1 VIALWFSLLAFTL
14 ILFVVLDGWN
24 LGAGVLHLF
33 LARTDDD
40 RRRVVAAL
48 GPLWSW
54 HEVWLVA
61 AGGVFILAFPRVM
74 AAGFAG
80 FYLALW
86 LVLWAFILR
95 GIALELGGHLADPL
109 WQSAWHAVFAG
120 ASLLLALLF
129 GVALGN
135 VVRGVPIDRSGRFS
149 MALFTTF
156 GVRGNVGI
164 LDWYTLSVGLFATV
178 LLAAHG
184 AVYLRLRTSGD
195 LNARATGAARWT
207 WTAAALLFPVVTFET
222 WLVRPELFDGMGARP
237 AAWMALAAVLAGVLL
252 LSSGLRSAGES
263 RALAGSSAIIAGL
276 LASAAAGVFPDM
288 LHSTLAPDYSL
299 TAFAGATTA
308 HGLAVALLWWP
319 VAAALAFAYAAL
331 VARLYRDKA

>member
-1 VIALWFSLLAFTL
+1 MIALWFALLAFTL

-24 LGAGVLHLF
+24 IGTGVLHLA
-33 LARTDDD
+33 LARTEDE
-40 RRRVVAAL
+40 RLRVIAAL

-61 AGGVFILAFPRVM
+61 AGGVFVLAFPRVM
-74 AAGFAG
+74 AASFAG

-95 GIALELGGHLADPL
+95 GIAIEVGGHLEDPL

-135 VVRGVPIDRSGRFS
+135 VVRGVPIDASGRFS

-156 GVRGNVGI
+156 GVRGDVGI

-178 LLAAHG
+178 LLAGHG
-184 AVYLRLRTSGD
+184 AVYLQLRTSAD
-195 LNARATGAARWT
+195 LHQRAATASKWA
-207 WTAAALLFPVVTFET
+207 WTAVALLFPVVTFET
-222 WLVRPELFDGMGARP
+222 WLVRPELFDGIAARP
-237 AAWMALAAVLAGVLL
+237 VAWLALATLAAGVFA
-252 LSSGLRSAGES
+252 LSSGLRGAGDA
-263 RALAGSSAIIAGL
+263 RALGGSSAIIAGL
-276 LASAAAGVFPDM
+276 LASAAAGIFPDM
-288 LHSTLAPDYSL
+288 LHSTLAPAYSL
-299 TAFAGATTA
+299 TASAGATTA
-308 HGLAVALLWWP
+308 HGLAVALVWWP
-319 VAAALAFAYAAL
+319 AAAALAFTYAAL
-331 VARLYRDKA
+331 VARRSHDRV

>member
-1 VIALWFSLLAFTL
+1 MIALWFALLTFTL

-24 LGAGVLHLF
+24 IGAGVVQPF
-33 LARTDDD
+33 LARTGDDQ
-40 RRRVVAAL
+40 RRVVAAL

-95 GIALELGGHLADPL
+95 GIAIELGGHVDDPL

-135 VVRGVPIDRSGRFS
+135 VVRGVPIDASGRFS

-156 GVRGNVGI
+156 DVRGNVGI
-164 LDWYTLSVGLFATV
+164 LDWYTLSVGVFAAA
-178 LLAAHG
+178 LLTAHG
-184 AVYLRLRTSGD
+184 AVYLRMRTSGD
-195 LNARATGAARWT
+195 LNRRATTAARWT
-207 WTAAALLFPVVTFET
+207 SAAAALLFPIVTFET
-222 WLVRPELFDGMGARP
+222 WLVRPGLFDGMSARSP
-237 AAWMALAAVLAGVLL
+237 GWIALLAIAAGVFL
-252 LSSGLRSAGES
+252 LSSGLRGSRES
-263 RALAGSSAIIAGL
+263 RALAGSSVIIAGL

-288 LHSTLAPDYSL
+288 LHSTLAPGYSL
-299 TAFAGATTA
+299 TAFAGATTP
-308 HGLAVALLWWP
+308 HGLAVAVIWWP

-331 VARLYRDKA
+331 AARLYREKV

>member
-1 VIALWFSLLAFTL
+1 MIGLWFALLAFTL

-24 LGAGVLHLF
+24 IGAGVLHLF
-33 LARTDDD
+33 LARTEDE

-61 AGGVFILAFPRVM
+61 AGGVFVLAFPRVM

-95 GIALELGGHLADPL
+95 GIALEVGAHLDDPL
-109 WQSAWHAVFAG
+109 WRSAWHTVFAA

-135 VVRGVPIDRSGRFS
+135 VVRGVPIPASGQFS

-156 GVRGNVGI
+156 DVRGDVGL
-164 LDWYTLSVGLFATV
+164 LDWYTLSVGIFATA

-184 AVYLRLRTSGD
+184 ATYLRLRTSGA
-195 LNARATGAARWT
+195 LNLRAT
-207 WTAAALLFPVVTFET
+207 TAAHLTWGAVALLFPVVTFET
-222 WLVRPELFDGMGARP
+222 WVVRPELFAGIAARP
-237 AAWMALAAVLAGVLL
+237 AAWLALAAVAAGVFM
-252 LSSGLRSAGES
+252 LSSGLRRASES
-263 RALAGSSAIIAGL
+263 RALAGSSATIAGL
-276 LASAAAGVFPDM
+276 LASAAAGIFPDM
-288 LHSTLAPDYSL
+288 LHSTLAPHFSL
-299 TAFAGATTA
+299 TASAGATTA
-308 HGLAVALLWWP
+308 HGLRVALVWWP
-319 VAAALAFAYAAL
+319 AAAALSFVYAAV
-331 VARLYRDKA
+331 VARRTHGKV

>member
-1 VIALWFSLLAFTL
+1 MIALWFGLLAFTL

-24 LGAGVLHLF
+24 IGAGVLHLV
-33 LARTDDD
+33 LARTPED

-61 AGGVFILAFPRVM
+61 AGGVFILAFPRAM

-86 LVLWAFILR
+86 LVIWAFVLR
-95 GIALELGGHLADPL
+95 GVAVEVGAHLDDAL
-109 WQSAWHAVFAG
+109 WQSAWHSVFAG

-135 VVRGVPIDRSGRFS
+135 VVRGVPIGASGRFS
-149 MALFTTF
+149 MALFTSF
-156 GVRGNVGI
+156 DVRGEVGL
-164 LDWYTLSVGLFATV
+164 LDWYTLSVGVFAAL

-184 AVYLRLRTSGD
+184 AVYLRLRTAGD
-195 LNARATGAARWT
+195 LSLRAMRAAHAT
-207 WTAAALLFPVVTFET
+207 WTAVALFFPIVTFET
-222 WLVRPELFDGMGARP
+222 WLVRPELFDGMGTRP
-237 AAWMALAAVLAGVLL
+237 IAWIALLVVVTGVCLLA
-252 LSSGLRSAGES
+252 SGLRGTAES

-276 LASAAAGVFPDM
+276 LASAAVGIFPDM
-288 LHSTLAPDYSL
+288 LHSTIASEYSL
-299 TAFAGATTA
+299 TAAGGATTP
-308 HGLAVALLWWP
+308 HGLTVAMFWWP
-319 VAAALAFAYAAL
+319 AAAILAFLYAAL
-331 VARLYRDKA
+331 VARRTHGKV

>member
-1 VIALWFSLLAFTL
+1 MIGLWFALLAFTL

-24 LGAGVLHLF
+24 IGAGVLHLF
-33 LARTDDD
+33 LARTEDE

-61 AGGVFILAFPRVM
+61 AGGVFVLAFPRVM

-95 GIALELGGHLADPL
+95 GIALEVGTHLDDPL
-109 WQSAWHAVFAG
+109 WRSAWHTVFAA
-120 ASLLLALLF
+120 ASLLLALVF

-135 VVRGVPIDRSGRFS
+135 VVRGVPIPASGQFS

-156 GVRGNVGI
+156 DVRGDVGL
-164 LDWYTLSVGLFATV
+164 LDWYTLSVGIFATA

-184 AVYLRLRTSGD
+184 ATYLRLRTSGA
-195 LNARATGAARWT
+195 LNRR
-207 WTAAALLFPVVTFET
+207 
-222 WLVRPELFDGMGARP
+222 
-237 AAWMALAAVLAGVLL
+237 
-252 LSSGLRSAGES
+252 
-263 RALAGSSAIIAGL
+263 
-276 LASAAAGVFPDM
+276 
-288 LHSTLAPDYSL
+288 
-299 TAFAGATTA
+299 ATTA
-308 HGLAVALLWWP
+308 AHLA
-319 VAAALAFAYAAL
+319 
-331 VARLYRDKA
+331 

>member
-1 VIALWFSLLAFTL
+1 MIPLWFALLAFTL

-24 LGAGVLHLF
+24 LGAGVLHPF
-33 LARTDDD
+33 LARSDDD

-95 GIALELGGHLADPL
+95 GIAIELGGHLDEPL
-109 WQSAWHAVFAG
+109 WRAAGHAVFAV

-135 VVRGVPIDRSGRFS
+135 VVRGVPIDGGGRFS

-156 GVRGNVGI
+156 DVHGDVGI
-164 LDWYTLSVGLFATV
+164 LDWYTLSVGGFATV
-178 LLAAHG
+178 LLTAHG

-195 LNARATGAARWT
+195 LNARATTASRWT
-207 WTAAALLFPVVTFET
+207 WAAAALLFPIVTFET
-222 WLVRPELFDGMGARP
+222 WLVRPDMFDGMAARP
-237 AAWMALAAVLAGVLL
+237 AAWIALLAVVAGAFL
-252 LSSGLRSAGES
+252 LSSGLHGARES
-263 RALAGSSAIIAGL
+263 RALAGSSIIIAGL

-299 TAFAGATTA
+299 TAFAGAATP
-308 HGLAVALLWWP
+308 HGLAVALVWWP
-319 VAAALAFAYAAL
+319 AAAILAFAYAA
-331 VARLYRDKA
+331 VVVRLYREKV

>member
-1 VIALWFSLLAFTL
+1 MIALWFGLLAFTL

-24 LGAGVLHLF
+24 IGAGVLHLA
-33 LARTDDD
+33 LARNADE
-40 RRRVVAAL
+40 RRRVIAAL

-61 AGGVFILAFPRVM
+61 AGGVFLLAFPRVM
-74 AAGFAG
+74 AASFAG

-95 GIALELGGHLADPL
+95 GIAIEVGAHLDDAL
-109 WQSAWHAVFAG
+109 WQSAWHTVFAG

-135 VVRGVPIDRSGRFS
+135 VVRGVPLGASGRFG

-156 GVRGNVGI
+156 HVRGEVGI

-184 AVYLRLRTSGD
+184 ATYLRRHTSGA
-195 LNARATGAARWT
+195 LNQRAT
-207 WTAAALLFPVVTFET
+207 TASKWAWVVVALLFPVVTFET
-222 WLVRPELFDGMGARP
+222 WTVRPELFDGVATRP
-237 AAWMALAAVLAGVLL
+237 MAWVALAGAAAGVFALA
-252 LSSGLRSAGES
+252 SGLRGTGEG
-263 RALAGSSAIIAGL
+263 RALAGSSAILAGL
-276 LASAAAGVFPDM
+276 LASAATGLFPEM
-288 LHSTLAPDYSL
+288 LHSTLAPEYSL
-299 TAFAGATTA
+299 TASAGATSP
-308 HGLAVALLWWP
+308 HGLAVALFWWP
-319 VAAALAFAYAAL
+319 AAAALAFTYAAV
-331 VARLYRDKA
+331 VARRFREKV

>member
-1 VIALWFSLLAFTL
+1 MIALWFALLTFTL

-24 LGAGVLHLF
+24 IGAGVVHLF
-33 LARTDDD
+33 LARTKDE

-61 AGGVFILAFPRVM
+61 AGGVFMLAFPRVM

-95 GIALELGGHLADPL
+95 GMAIELGGHLDDPL
-109 WQSAWHAVFAG
+109 WAAAWHAIFAA
-120 ASLLLALLF
+120 ASGLLALLF

-135 VVRGVPIDRSGRFS
+135 VVRGVPIDASGRFS

-156 GVRGNVGI
+156 DVRGAVGI
-164 LDWYTLSVGLFATV
+164 LDWYTLSIGLFATA

-184 AVYLRLRTSGD
+184 ATYLRLRTDGD
-195 LNARATGAARWT
+195 LNQRATVVARRGWAT
-207 WTAAALLFPVVTFET
+207 AALLFPIVSFET
-222 WLVRPELFDGMGARP
+222 WIVRPELFQGMATRP
-237 AAWMALAAVLAGVLL
+237 LAWVTLPVVASGVFSLAT
-252 LSSGLRSAGES
+252 GLRGAAET
-263 RALAGSSAIIAGL
+263 RALAGSSAVIAGL

-288 LHSTLAPDYSL
+288 LHSTLAPQYSM
-299 TAFAGATTA
+299 TASAGATTR
-308 HGLAVALLWWP
+308 HGLTVALFWWP
-319 VAAALAFAYAAL
+319 LAAALAFGYAAV
-331 VARLYRDKA
+331 VACRTHDKV

>member
-1 VIALWFSLLAFTL
+1 MIALWFSLLAFTL

-24 LGAGVLHLF
+24 LGAGALHLF
-33 LARTDDD
+33 LARNDGE
-40 RRRVVAAL
+40 RRRIVAAL

-95 GIALELGGHLADPL
+95 GIALELGGHLAEPM

-135 VVRGVPIDRSGRFS
+135 VVRGVPIDGSGRFS

-156 GVRGNVGI
+156 DVRGIVGI
-164 LDWYTLSVGLFATV
+164 LDWYTLSVGVFAAA

-184 AVYLRLRTSGD
+184 AVYLRWRTSGE
-195 LNARATGAARWT
+195 LNRRATGAAHGM
-207 WTAAALLFPVVTFET
+207 WTAVALLFPFVTFET
-222 WLVRPELFDGMGARP
+222 WLVRPALFDGMGARP
-237 AAWMALAAVLAGVLL
+237 AAWVALLAVVAGVFL
-252 LSSGLRSAGES
+252 LSSGLRGARES
-263 RALAGSSAIIAGL
+263 RALAGSSSIVAGL
-276 LASAAAGVFPDM
+276 LASAAAGVFPEM
-288 LHSTLAPDYSL
+288 LHSTLAPEYSL
-299 TAFAGATTA
+299 TASAGATTA
-308 HGLAVALLWWP
+308 YGLAVALFWWP
-319 VAAALAFAYAAL
+319 AAAVVAFAYAAL
-331 VARLYRDKA
+331 VARLYQDKV